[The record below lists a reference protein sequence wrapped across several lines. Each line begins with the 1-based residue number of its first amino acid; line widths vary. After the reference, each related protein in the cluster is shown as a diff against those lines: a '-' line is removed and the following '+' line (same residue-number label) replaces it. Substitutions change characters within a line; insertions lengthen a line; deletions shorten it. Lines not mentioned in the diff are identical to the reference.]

1 MRDYLLRNNKNE
13 INLAIFSCIC
23 STLSSL
29 MHLKEAKTQV
39 LAIGAND
46 FIHIIIA
53 LSKVDWKGLNRKN
66 RPKLVLKCIKILRLL
81 TDELPNVEILNRNY
95 TELLLDV
102 MD

>member
-29 MHLKEAKTQV
+29 MHLKEAKTRV

-46 FIHIIIA
+46 FIHTIIA

-66 RPKLVLKCIKILRLL
+66 RPKLVFKCIKILRLL
-81 TDELPNVEILNRNY
+81 TEELPNVKILSRDY
-95 TELLLDV
+95 KELLLDL